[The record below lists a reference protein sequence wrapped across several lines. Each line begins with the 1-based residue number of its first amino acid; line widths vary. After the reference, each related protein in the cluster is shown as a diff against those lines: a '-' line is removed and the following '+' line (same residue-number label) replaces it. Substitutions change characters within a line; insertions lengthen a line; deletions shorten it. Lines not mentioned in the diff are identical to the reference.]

1 MFAITALASN
11 ATCSDSHVI
20 TAYPW
25 LTSCCAHI
33 GSLASSQ
40 DSKIQLLHVES
51 EKLKE
56 LTNMYS
62 QQLANAEQRA
72 LDATNKVAE
81 LERSVENLNTR
92 YLIYALR
99 VL

>member
-1 MFAITALASN
+1 
-11 ATCSDSHVI
+11 
-20 TAYPW
+20 
-25 LTSCCAHI
+25 
-33 GSLASSQ
+33 
-40 DSKIQLLHVES
+40 VES

-92 YLIYALR
+92 YLIYGLR
-99 VL
+99 LL